1 MKTLSL
7 SHFTMIASVFLLIS
21 LNSCSADLATPV
33 QDQLDKKE
41 ITVRTDFSGYEEQ
54 VKEKVAER
62 DNISVSSIT
71 NCYYYG
77 LTQEGYG
84 RYHFSTSLGFGIYTV
99 TGIIGDD
106 VEGW

>member
-1 MKTLSL
+1 MKMLTLSVL
-7 SHFTMIASVFLLIS
+7 IMGAGVSLLTTMS
-21 LNSCSADLATPV
+21 SCSSDLATPM
-33 QDQLDKKE
+33 QDQIDKKE

-54 VKEKVAER
+54 VKVKVAER
-62 DNISVSSIT
+62 DNITVSSIN

-106 VEGW
+106 IDGF